1 MNLAEYIKGFLGIIA
16 IIFFGIGI
24 VVWKFRVA
32 DEIQEI
38 EKKIDVDTKKVIE
51 SDLKVLSDVSFPAE
65 IDIRKMYGVISAGED
80 YMKKYFGPS
89 LALGIVGLISGSIA
103 WLMGIEYLGYIAVFC
118 FLLSGIVNT
127 DRW

>member
-1 MNLAEYIKGFLGIIA
+1 MGGLYEK
-16 IIFFGIGI
+16 IF
-24 VVWKFRVA
+24 W
-32 DEIQEI
+32 
-38 EKKIDVDTKKVIE
+38 TC
-51 SDLKVLSDVSFPAE
+51 
-65 IDIRKMYGVISAGED
+65 
-80 YMKKYFGPS
+80 

>member
-1 MNLAEYIKGFLGIIA
+1 MGGLYEK
-16 IIFFGIGI
+16 IF
-24 VVWKFRVA
+24 W
-32 DEIQEI
+32 
-38 EKKIDVDTKKVIE
+38 T
-51 SDLKVLSDVSFPAE
+51 
-65 IDIRKMYGVISAGED
+65 
-80 YMKKYFGPS
+80 S